1 MHCTLEVCVDS
12 TASALAAKRG
22 GADRLELCADLIIGG
37 TTPSPALLRQVKAE
51 TGLPVRALIR
61 PRFGDFCYDRYELAQ
76 MAECAAELVAAGAD
90 GIVTGVLTPTGAL
103 DTDAL
108 RPIYAAARQAAEKA
122 HRTVDCT
129 LHRAFDVCCDPFA
142 ALEAAKQLGLATIL
156 TSGQAVS
163 APQGAALLQQL
174 VEAAGQE
181 VEILVGAGVSA
192 ANIPALAAQ
201 TGARAFHL
209 SGKQV
214 LLSVYD
220 PATKER
226 FEEQV
231 KPITYGTQS
240 DLLYKRWVEQKRQM
254 VDKLSNGKIGYVHV
268 KGMNSESFRDTY
280 SELLGRCR
288 EKEAVI
294 VDTRHNGGGWL
305 HEDLAILLSGELY
318 AKFTPRGQFIG
329 NDPFNRWLKPS
340 CVLMCEDNY
349 SNAHGFPWTYK
360 TLKIGKLIGAP
371 VPGTMTAVWW
381 ETQIDP
387 SIVFGIPQVG
397 MQDMQGRYLENQQLE
412 PDIEVYNSPESQLRG
427 EDHQLEEAVKEMLK
441 EVQK

>member
-90 GIVTGVLTPTGAL
+90 GIVTGVLTPAGAL

-156 TSGQAVS
+156 TSGQAAS
-163 APQGAALLQQL
+163 APQGAALLRQL

-214 LLSVYD
+214 LDSRMTFRREAYPWVCRAFRSLRFGR
-220 PATKER
+220 PAKQTSAPPAPHWMRYNCKTKS
-226 FEEQV
+226 FTALPF
-231 KPITYGTQS
+231 PITPPP
-240 DLLYKRWVEQKRQM
+240 
-254 VDKLSNGKIGYVHV
+254 V
-268 KGMNSESFRDTY
+268 KM
-280 SELLGRCR
+280 
-288 EKEAVI
+288 
-294 VDTRHNGGGWL
+294 
-305 HEDLAILLSGELY
+305 
-318 AKFTPRGQFIG
+318 Q
-329 NDPFNRWLKPS
+329 NR
-340 CVLMCEDNY
+340 
-349 SNAHGFPWTYK
+349 AGHG
-360 TLKIGKLIGAP
+360 L
-371 VPGTMTAVWW
+371 
-381 ETQIDP
+381 
-387 SIVFGIPQVG
+387 
-397 MQDMQGRYLENQQLE
+397 
-412 PDIEVYNSPESQLRG
+412 PDFALF
-427 EDHQLEEAVKEMLK
+427 K
-441 EVQK
+441 

>member
-51 TGLPVRALIR
+51 TGLPVRALLR

-90 GIVTGVLTPTGAL
+90 GIVTGVLTPAGAL

-142 ALEAAKQLGLATIL
+142 ALEAAKQLGLTTIL
-156 TSGQAVS
+156 TSGQAAS
-163 APQGAALLQQL
+163 APQGAALLRQL
-174 VEAAGQE
+174 VEAAGQEVEAAGQE

-214 LLSVYD
+214 LDSRMTFRREGVPMGLPGFS
-220 PATKER
+220 E
-226 FEEQV
+226 FEIWQ
-231 KPITYGTQS
+231 T
-240 DLLYKRWVEQKRQM
+240 
-254 VDKLSNGKIGYVHV
+254 
-268 KGMNSESFRDTY
+268 SEANIRAART
-280 SELLGRCR
+280 
-288 EKEAVI
+288 
-294 VDTRHNGGGWL
+294 
-305 HEDLAILLSGELY
+305 
-318 AKFTPRGQFIG
+318 
-329 NDPFNRWLKPS
+329 
-340 CVLMCEDNY
+340 VLD
-349 SNAHGFPWTYK
+349 A
-360 TLKIGKLIGAP
+360 L
-371 VPGTMTAVWW
+371 
-381 ETQIDP
+381 
-387 SIVFGIPQVG
+387 
-397 MQDMQGRYLENQQLE
+397 
-412 PDIEVYNSPESQLRG
+412 
-427 EDHQLEEAVKEMLK
+427 
-441 EVQK
+441 